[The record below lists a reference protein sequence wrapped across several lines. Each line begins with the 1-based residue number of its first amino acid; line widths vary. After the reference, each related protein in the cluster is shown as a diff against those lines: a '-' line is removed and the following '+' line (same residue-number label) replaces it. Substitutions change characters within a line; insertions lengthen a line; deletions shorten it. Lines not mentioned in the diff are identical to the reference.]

1 MPITSERVN
10 DFQKVLFYKH
20 YTPDKRFLVEA
31 LFILGLNVKRKN
43 CSKE

>member
-31 LFILGLNVKRKN
+31 FIYFGIKWEKN